1 MHISTITGPTCPHH
15 PGRLPS
21 TPFCADPGPRI
32 TTPGEKGSTSLSHRG
47 SCWSVMMWAAGRG
60 REDTR
65 RPPFQ
70 VAGSRRPLV
79 RPHPRGPPASAVR
92 RAGPMGRKG
101 RAGRRP
107 YAQRY
112 RGPVSARVYY
122 APFPLL
128 RPLTLHCTRKEGV
141 AEGEGAQQTGKGVAD
156 AKGRSGR
163 PGAACVMRAQRDA
176 VHPASHRASP
186 TRQNPPELDSCEH
199 ASHNASPGDIT
210 NSTPPGA
217 DTRRCRRRRTRGHA
231 RRLPRDGGT
240 HRVGRDLRR
249 PRRRLP
255 PRQRGS
261 DGRRVESRTASPA
274 PPRGGRAPAHMSAGN
289 ITVLLYSRAGARP
302 GAQAPATG
310 GTPAPPRVGRAPP
323 RAARRLP

>member
-1 MHISTITGPTCPHH
+1 MHS
-15 PGRLPS
+15 
-21 TPFCADPGPRI
+21 D
-32 TTPGEKGSTSLSHRG
+32 
-47 SCWSVMMWAAGRG
+47 
-60 REDTR
+60 D
-65 RPPFQ
+65 
-70 VAGSRRPLV
+70 
-79 RPHPRGPPASAVR
+79 
-92 RAGPMGRKG
+92 
-101 RAGRRP
+101 
-107 YAQRY
+107 
-112 RGPVSARVYY
+112 RGPVRARVCY

-128 RPLTLHCTRKEGV
+128 RLLTLHCTRKRGA
-141 AEGEGAQQTGKGVAD
+141 AEGEGAQQTERGVAD
-156 AKGRSGR
+156 AKVRRGR
-163 PGAACVMRAQRDA
+163 PSAIPRGPRA
-176 VHPASHRASP
+176 
-186 TRQNPPELDSCEH
+186 TRRGLR
-199 ASHNASPGDIT
+199 NASPGDIT

-274 PPRGGRAPAHMSAGN
+274 PPRVGRAPAHMSAGN
-289 ITVLLYSRAGARP
+289 ITVLLYSGAGARP

>member
-1 MHISTITGPTCPHH
+1 M
-15 PGRLPS
+15 
-21 TPFCADPGPRI
+21 
-32 TTPGEKGSTSLSHRG
+32 SLSHRG

-112 RGPVSARVYY
+112 RGPVRARVYY

-141 AEGEGAQQTGKGVAD
+141 AEGEGAQQTGEGVAD
-156 AKGRSGR
+156 AKRRSGR

-231 RRLPRDGGT
+231 RRLPQGG
-240 HRVGRDLRR
+240 
-249 PRRRLP
+249 
-255 PRQRGS
+255 
-261 DGRRVESRTASPA
+261 
-274 PPRGGRAPAHMSAGN
+274 
-289 ITVLLYSRAGARP
+289 
-302 GAQAPATG
+302 GAQADGASSPG
-310 GTPAPPRVGRAPP
+310 PRP
-323 RAARRLP
+323 RLPCG